1 MIDPKTKR
9 ITIPVSKDIDKIRGE
24 GQRAQE
30 QMEVADMKK
39 DIKAWA
45 IKIRGRNFYSS
56 NIGVPHIYKTHASAL
71 EGCRYL
77 ELFDHIKAEPVRVRV
92 RIEEIE

>member
-1 MIDPKTKR
+1 
-9 ITIPVSKDIDKIRGE
+9 
-24 GQRAQE
+24 
-30 QMEVADMKK
+30 MKK

-45 IKIRGRNFYSS
+45 VKLRDRNFYSN
-56 NIGVPHIYKTHASAL
+56 NIGVPHIYKTRASAL

-77 ELFDHIKAEPVRVRV
+77 EFFDHIKAETVRVRV